1 MAAWTTERLQQFAQ
15 SLDPGAR
22 LVSPGPLRR
31 QIKESLDLVGPT
43 LLVPHRF
50 GWVVDAKA
58 FEQAGMGVPLPL
70 GCTHAL
76 AIARPMAREMQGW
89 REEDGERWA
98 RGMVAH
104 LAADRDIAGKDLT
117 EIRTLLGEPAWEE
130 VAGVL
135 REERRVAPHA
145 SDHSIALEFLST
157 WRELEASGAE
167 NGPAVWFP
175 AVSRDTI
182 AKWLPAPEVL
192 DQPASKPSAPVEFAT
207 TVMPPGLSRLLE
219 TTTDAITRDAAVE
232 LVALA
237 SNPKQSR
244 ARALLADVD
253 AALGIEG
260 EVLERVDFFGWLTTL
275 GQVPIRLTM
284 PERGTL
290 LAIRI
295 LKRCVRNLGKTG
307 LSPAAEKALEAAI
320 RARLED
326 IDSRLA
332 CQLRQA
338 LAGALGESGL
348 GGGNFLERID
358 SEKIVDELLIRLVDH
373 GSLAISDLRDAVARS
388 RVKLDDLSGLSEFVW
403 GDALLRADRALSRA
417 LPGGYRRGEA
427 YNRGLQRFSSLF
439 FGTSWGRLLFL
450 NLILPF
456 AICFVSFKGLQELV
470 HYGLLATFQKQEILS
485 ELDQALPDPPPW
497 WLPVDI
503 EDTDHSKRHVSE
515 GDEEFHGHLEVLLG
529 NPAWYATGTL
539 FTVALIRYPAF
550 RRWFARGLWLLG
562 VLLHRLLIDLPGG
575 IARFLS
581 WLIRLPV
588 IRPLFQFALRPALLA
603 WLGLFI
609 INRQERQL
617 GVTFNQL
624 TKISVFS
631 GLFLAFISPAW
642 RRAEEFLMDALA
654 WAWNHLGL
662 ALLLAIV
669 DWILA
674 LFRKVTDAVS
684 LWLAWM
690 ERRLIRK
697 PGGSRAGLL
706 GLAILSIFLSPLVY
720 LLRFGF
726 TVLLEPQVNPV
737 KHFPVVSVG
746 HKIMLLLV
754 PSVAQFVSDR
764 TGWTFDYCLLLVFT
778 VIGLIPGFLGF
789 MVWEL
794 KENWRLYRANMP
806 DRLTPVPFGSHGET
820 ARGMLVPGFHSGTV
834 PALFRRAR
842 HGVAITDELEHAR
855 HAIERFIHGSFL
867 SLLEGTKD
875 FPHPELESISLTKA
889 SISAGVS
896 VQGRSALLVIR
907 WRGHWLEADWNDK
920 DLRDI
925 LKPESRAA
933 WDDARDGLWHLA
945 GAEVLA
951 PPLASATGAL
961 AHGAVSGGCW
971 VKTDTG
977 QLQYLWEDAA
987 DPLKPEEGRGPILA
1001 KGQFL
1006 VSARPIPWTQWS
1018 ARWQERSGGWI
1029 GT

>member
-15 SLDPGAR
+15 SLDPRAR

-50 GWVVDAKA
+50 GWVVGAKPYG
-58 FEQAGMGVPLPL
+58 QTGMGSPLPPDS
-70 GCTHAL
+70 THAL
-76 AIARPMAREMQGW
+76 AIARPMTRQMERW
-89 REEDGERWA
+89 RKEDGERWV

-104 LAADRDIAGKDLT
+104 LAADLDLACKDLT
-117 EIRTLLGEPAWEE
+117 GIRTLLGEPAWEE

-135 REERRVAPHA
+135 REERRIPPHA
-145 SDHSIALEFLST
+145 CDNSIALEFLST
-157 WRELEASGAE
+157 WRELEASGTE
-167 NGPAVWFP
+167 NGTAVWFP
-175 AVSRDTI
+175 AVARETI
-182 AKWLPAPEVL
+182 SEWLPPPQSAAESSSTASAQNPFA
-192 DQPASKPSAPVEFAT
+192 PASMPAGLARLVEAT
-207 TVMPPGLSRLLE
+207 TDPIARS
-219 TTTDAITRDAAVE
+219 AAVE
-232 LVALA
+232 LATLA
-237 SNPKQSR
+237 SDPRQSH
-244 ARALLADVD
+244 AQALLADLD
-253 AALGIEG
+253 AALGIDG
-260 EVLERVDFFGWLTTL
+260 EILERVDFFGWLTTL
-275 GQVPIRLTM
+275 GQIPIRLTM

-290 LAIRI
+290 LTIRI
-295 LKRCVRNLGKTG
+295 LKRSIRNLPKTG
-307 LSPAAEKALEAAI
+307 LSPPAGKALEAAI
-320 RARLED
+320 RGRLEA
-326 IDSRLA
+326 IDSRLVEEVRPA
-332 CQLRQA
+332 IARA
-338 LAGALGESGL
+338 LTESGL
-348 GGGNFLERID
+348 GGGTFLETID
-358 SEKIVDELLIRLVDH
+358 SSKIVDELLVRLVDH

-388 RVKLDDLSGLSEFVW
+388 RVKLDDLSGPAEFLG

-439 FGTSWGRLLFL
+439 FGTPWGRLLFL

-470 HYGLLATFQKQEILS
+470 HYGLLATFQKQEILR
-485 ELDQALPDPPPW
+485 ELDQALPDPSPW

-503 EDTDHSKRHVSE
+503 EESEHGKRPASGGAEESE
-515 GDEEFHGHLEVLLG
+515 AHLEVLLG
-529 NPAWYATGTL
+529 NPAWYAAGTL
-539 FTVALIRYPAF
+539 FAVALIRYPAF
-550 RRWFARGLWLLG
+550 RRRFARGLWMLG
-562 VLLHRLLIDLPGG
+562 VLLHRLLIDLPD
-575 IARFLS
+575 AAVRLLS

-609 INRQERQL
+609 VTRQEHHL
-617 GVTFNQL
+617 GIVTNRL
-624 TKISVFS
+624 TSVTLFA
-631 GLFLAFISPAW
+631 GLFLGFISPAW

-654 WAWNHLGL
+654 WAWSHLGL

-674 LFRKVTDAVS
+674 LFRQVTDAVS
-684 LWLAWM
+684 LWLGWM

-697 PGGSRAGLL
+697 PGGSLAGLL
-706 GLAILSIFLSPLVY
+706 GLAILSLFLSPLVY

-764 TGWTFDYCLLLVFT
+764 TGWAFDYCLLVVFT

-806 DRLTPVPFGSHGET
+806 AHLTPVPFGSHGET
-820 ARGMLVPGFHSGTV
+820 ARGMLVPGFHSGTI

-842 HGVAITDELEHAR
+842 HGTASTDDFEHTR
-855 HAIERFIHGSFL
+855 HAFERFIHGSFL
-867 SLLEGTKD
+867 SLLEGTRE
-875 FPHPELESISLTKA
+875 FPHPQLEAIFLTKA
-889 SISAGVS
+889 SISARIS
-896 VQGRSALLVIR
+896 VQGRSALLAIR

-920 DLRDI
+920 DIRDG
-925 LKPESRAA
+925 LKPDLRAA
-933 WDDARDGLWHLA
+933 WDNARDGLWHLA

-951 PPLASATGAL
+951 PPLIATTGAL
-961 AHGAVSGGCW
+961 AHGAVSDGCW
-971 VKTDTG
+971 VKTAYG
-977 QLQYLWEDAA
+977 QLHYMWDNTEERL
-987 DPLKPEEGRGPILA
+987 PPEEGRGPTLT
-1001 KGQFL
+1001 KGDVL
-1006 VSARPIPWTQWS
+1006 VACQPIPWADWCT
-1018 ARWQERSGGWI
+1018 RWQERSAG
-1029 GT
+1029 

>member
-58 FEQAGMGVPLPL
+58 FGQASMGTPLPPQ
-70 GCTHAL
+70 CTHAL
-76 AIARPMAREMQGW
+76 AIARPMTRQMERW
-89 REEDGERWA
+89 REEDGKRWV

-104 LAADRDIAGKDLT
+104 LAADRDLAGKDLT
-117 EIRTLLGEPAWEE
+117 AIRTVLGEPAWEE

-135 REERRVAPHA
+135 REERLVAHNA
-145 SDHSIALEFLST
+145 SDNSIALEFLST

-167 NGPAVWFP
+167 NGPAIWFP
-175 AVSRDTI
+175 AVCRDTI
-182 AKWLPAPEVL
+182 AAWLPEPEALEKPALSPPAPKEFV
-192 DQPASKPSAPVEFAT
+192 AAP
-207 TVMPPGLSRLLE
+207 MPPGLARLLE
-219 TTTDAITRDAAVE
+219 GTTDPGTRDAAGE
-232 LVALA
+232 LAALA
-237 SNPKQSR
+237 QDPSQSH
-244 ARALLADVD
+244 ARALLADLETG
-253 AALGIEG
+253 LGIEG

-275 GQVPIRLTM
+275 GQIPVRLTM

-295 LKRCVRNLGKTG
+295 LKRCARNLPKAG
-307 LSPAAEKALEAAI
+307 LSPPAEKALEAAI
-320 RARLED
+320 RGRLEA

-332 CQLRQA
+332 CQVRPAIARA
-338 LAGALGESGL
+338 LAESGL

-358 SEKIVDELLIRLVDH
+358 SEKIVDELLVRLVDH

-388 RVKLDDLSGLSEFVW
+388 RVKLNDLSGPAEFQG

-439 FGTSWGRLLFL
+439 FGTPWGRLLFL

-456 AICFVSFKGLQELV
+456 AICFVSFKGMQELV
-470 HYGLLATFQKQEILS
+470 HYGLMATLQKQEILR
-485 ELDQALPDPPPW
+485 ELDQVLPDPPPW

-503 EDTDHSKRHVSE
+503 EETEHGKRPASE
-515 GDEEFHGHLEVLLG
+515 ADGEFHGQLEMLLG
-529 NPAWYATGTL
+529 NPAWYAAGTL
-539 FTVALIRYPAF
+539 FAVALIHFSAF

-562 VLLHRLLIDLPGG
+562 VLLHRLLIDLPGAV
-575 IARFLS
+575 ARIS
-581 WLIRLPV
+581 SRLIRLPV

-609 INRQERQL
+609 LTRQAHHL
-617 GVTFNQL
+617 GIATSRL
-624 TKISVFS
+624 TTVAVFS
-631 GLFLAFISPAW
+631 GLFLAFITPAW

-674 LFRKVTDAVS
+674 IFRQVTDAVS

-697 PGGSRAGLL
+697 PGGSQAGLL
-706 GLAILSIFLSPLVY
+706 GLAILSLVLSPLVY

-764 TGWTFDYCLLLVFT
+764 TGWAFDYCLLVVFT

-806 DRLTPVPFGSHGET
+806 ARLTPVPFGSHGET
-820 ARGMLVPGFHSGTV
+820 ARGMLVPGFHSGTI

-842 HGVAITDELEHAR
+842 HGVASPDDFEHAR
-855 HAIERFIHGSFL
+855 DAAERFIHGSFL
-867 SLLEGTKD
+867 ALLEGTRE
-875 FPHPELESISLTKA
+875 FPHPQLEQIFLTNA
-889 SISAGVS
+889 SISARITIE
-896 VQGRSALLVIR
+896 GRSALLTIR

-920 DLRDI
+920 DLRDL
-925 LKPESRAA
+925 LKPESRTA

-945 GAEVLA
+945 GSEVLA

-971 VKTDTG
+971 VKTDAG
-977 QLQYLWEDAA
+977 RIHYLWEDAG
-987 DPLKPEEGRGPILA
+987 DPLRPEEGRGPLLH
-1001 KGQFL
+1001 KELFL
-1006 VSARPIPWTQWS
+1006 VSDRPIPWAEWR
-1018 ARWQERSGGWI
+1018 ARWQSRSAGLTGG
-1029 GT
+1029 